1 MDKETVRRLPT
12 PRAPTEG
19 EACLVFVEGH
29 ATILGQRI
37 TLQSEVVLGRDPA
50 CAVRLDA
57 EDVSRRH
64 ARVAPEG
71 AGHVVGDLGSL
82 NGTWVN
88 GLQVEVRR
96 LTSGDR
102 IRVGP
107 YVAKYLAAGDAE
119 ATYHAELHR
128 RATTDALTGLRNRAN
143 FEGWLRREVEAA
155 RTGGRPLAMLLADVD
170 HFKRVN
176 DERGHPAGDRVLGEV
191 ARRIQGAVRGEDL
204 VARVGGEEFAVLLP
218 GADLAAAS
226 EVAERVRVLVSA
238 TPVELPGATLTVTV
252 SVGVSALAE
261 GDDEL
266 SFVSRADV
274 RLYEAKRDG
283 RDRVRA

>member
-1 MDKETVRRLPT
+1 MGSDTIVRL
-12 PRAPTEG
+12 RAEPTEEQG

-29 ATILGQRI
+29 PTVLGQRVP
-37 TLQSEVVLGRDPA
+37 LQGEIVLGRDPA

-57 EDVSRRH
+57 EDVSRLH
-64 ARVAPEG
+64 ARVAPDG

-88 GLQVEVRR
+88 GQEVERRR

-119 ATYHAELHR
+119 AAYHAELHR
-128 RATTDALTGLRNRAN
+128 RATTDGLTGLANRST
-143 FEGWLRREVEAA
+143 FEGWLPREVERA
-155 RTGGRPLAMLLADVD
+155 RSGGRPLGLLLVDVD

-176 DERGHPAGDRVLGEV
+176 DQRGHAAGDQVLRVL
-191 ARRIQGAVRGEDL
+191 ARRLRDGVRGADL
-204 VARVGGEEFAVLLP
+204 LARVGGEEFGVLVP
-218 GADLAAAS
+218 GADLAAAA
-226 EVAERVRVLVSA
+226 EVGERIRSHVRAE
-238 TPVELPGATLTVTV
+238 PVAVPEGSVAVTV
-252 SVGVSALAE
+252 SIGAAALE
-261 GDDEL
+261 PQDDEL

-283 RDRVRA
+283 RDCVRA

>member
-1 MDKETVRRLPT
+1 MKETVRRLPAVR
-12 PRAPTEG
+12 PAGGG
-19 EACLVFVEGH
+19 EACLVIVEGH
-29 ATILGQRI
+29 GALLGLRVPLREEI
-37 TLQSEVVLGRDPA
+37 VLGRDPA
-50 CAVRLDA
+50 CALRLEA

-71 AGHVVGDLGSL
+71 DGHVVGDLGSL

-88 GLQVEVRR
+88 GLQVELRR
-96 LTSGDR
+96 LASGDR

-107 YVAKYLAAGDAE
+107 YVAKYLAADDAE
-119 ATYHAELHR
+119 AAYHAELHR
-128 RATTDALTGLRNRAN
+128 QATTDALTGLRNRAA
-143 FEGWLRREVEAA
+143 FEGWLRREVAA
-155 RTGGRPLAMLLADVD
+155 AQGARRPLALLLADVD

-176 DERGHPAGDRVLGEV
+176 DVHGHPAGDAVLREV
-191 ARRIQGAVRGEDL
+191 ARRVQAAVRGEDL

-218 GADLAAAS
+218 GAGLAGAA
-226 EVAERVRVLVSA
+226 EVAERLRQQVSA
-238 TPVELPGATLTVTV
+238 APVAAAGGAIPVTV
-252 SVGVSALAE
+252 SCGVSGFEAE
-261 GDDEL
+261 DDEL